1 MKSCNLIVVR
11 HVIADYIVVAVLLDR
26 KAALAVV
33 GKCNM
38 FGLGE
43 LQDRYYKA
51 SLIWLVIDSE
61 VNGILIREEGN
72 MTQTIIAVVNQ
83 KGGVGKTTTAINV
96 AAQLA
101 GPKLPVLL
109 VDLDPQGNA
118 TSGLGLP
125 KEQGAQTTYDVICG
139 GVPFANAVQETHVA
153 QLFVLPA
160 NANLA
165 GAEVELVGTAQREFA
180 LQRAIQAA
188 NYDYIIIDCPPS
200 LGLLT
205 INGLTAATSVLI
217 PVQAEYYALE
227 GLSQLL
233 NTIQAVRGSTNPRL
247 ELLGIALTMFDKRN
261 SLSEQVQAEVENY
274 FGDKLFKTII
284 PRNVRLAEAPSYGRT
299 IYEHDRWSKG
309 ARAYKA
315 LAKEVQAR
323 T

>member
-1 MKSCNLIVVR
+1 MIRL
-11 HVIADYIVVAVLLDR
+11 HY
-26 KAALAVV
+26 
-33 GKCNM
+33 
-38 FGLGE
+38 
-43 LQDRYYKA
+43 RY
-51 SLIWLVIDSE
+51 SSH
-61 VNGILIREEGN
+61 GILVK
-72 MTQTIIAVVNQ
+72 MAQKTIAVVNQ

-101 GPKLPVLL
+101 DGKHSVLL

-118 TSGLGLP
+118 TSGLGIP
-125 KEQGAQTTYDVICG
+125 KEQAAVTTYEMLCAGASLAD
-139 GVPFANAVQETHVA
+139 AVQETHVA

-165 GAEVELVGTAQREFA
+165 GAEVELVSQAQREFA
-180 LQRAIQAA
+180 LQKALQPAA
-188 NYDYIIIDCPPS
+188 YDYIIIDCPPS

-205 INGLTAATSVLI
+205 INALTAASCVLI

-233 NTIQAVRGSTNPRL
+233 NTVQAVRGSTNPQL

-261 SLSEQVQAEVENY
+261 SLSEQVELEVRNY

-315 LAKEVQAR
+315 LAREVR
-323 T
+323 DRIS